1 MDLACG
7 WFCKDCQED
16 LEPLQIAEDVA
27 ATNDTATRLKNDH
40 PQRRLRGAPTA
51 RELRDPVLQ
60 ITFIVGILQ
69 VRLDAQQEQL
79 QSMGALV
86 ETLSA
91 GRPVNMFF
99 AKNVKWCVDLCVRV
113 ASDMCVVVLVH
124 S

>member
-1 MDLACG
+1 MDLVEVGGSAR
-7 WFCKDCQED
+7 
-16 LEPLQIAEDVA
+16 IAKR
-27 ATNDTATRLKNDH
+27 TWS
-40 PQRRLRGAPTA
+40 
-51 RELRDPVLQ
+51 
-60 ITFIVGILQ
+60 LQ

>member
-1 MDLACG
+1 MGGSAR
-7 WFCKDCQED
+7 
-16 LEPLQIAEDVA
+16 IAKR
-27 ATNDTATRLKNDH
+27 TWSLCRLPKTWRPPTTPPPGSRTTILNVGSEEH
-40 PQRRLRGAPTA
+40 QRH
-51 RELRDPVLQ
+51 ENYDPVLQ
-60 ITFIVGILQ
+60 IMFIVGILQ

>member
-7 WFCKDCQED
+7 WFCKDCHED

-99 AKNVKWCVDLCVRV
+99 CEKCKMVCG
-113 ASDMCVVVLVH
+113 LVCACGF
-124 S
+124 